1 MNLKKLAGDRVRF
14 IGYVRDSEEL
24 MALYQNCFTYIH
36 GHKFGGT
43 NPAMLKAMS
52 NNCAILAL
60 DTRFNKEMLRNGE
73 LGLFFEEST
82 KSIISAMNKLEK
94 HPEFV
99 VKLKTE
105 VSSGLTEKYN
115 WDSVTAAYQLAISNI
130 YK

>member
-1 MNLKKLAGDRVRF
+1 
-14 IGYVRDSEEL
+14 

-60 DTRFNKEMLRNGE
+60 DTSFNKEMLRNGE
-73 LGLFFEEST
+73 LGLFFRENTE
-82 KSIISAMNKLEK
+82 SIINAMKKLEK
-94 HPEFV
+94 NPEFV
-99 VKLKTE
+99 KELKAE
-105 VSSGLTEKYN
+105 VSFGLTDKYN
-115 WDSVTAAYQLAISNI
+115 WDSVTAAYQSAMRTI